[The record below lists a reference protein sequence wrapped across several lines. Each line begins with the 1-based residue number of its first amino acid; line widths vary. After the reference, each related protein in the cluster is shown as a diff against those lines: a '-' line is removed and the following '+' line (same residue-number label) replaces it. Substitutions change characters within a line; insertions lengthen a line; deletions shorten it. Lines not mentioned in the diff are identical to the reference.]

1 MTQTMIDVTGA
12 DLPALL
18 HALQGRYPA
27 VLAGYVTGSHGVDWP
42 AGFWTELA
50 GHTGLFRYDQS
61 PGLALF
67 ASGAADAADVEAG
80 AADLAMAVTV
90 AQAREHKH
98 GWWSW
103 LYFSAGQ
110 LEEAR
115 RQVAAAGL
123 RKVRYI
129 VADWDLDHAEAEAF
143 LKAHADVNGVQWASP
158 TSNPHTNVPGTTST
172 LAELNCDLNV
182 VHDAWFSPPAPARA
196 SRRLSGLSVT
206 FADGTSEHYG
216 T

>member
-1 MTQTMIDVTGA
+1 VTQLMIDVTGGS
-12 DLPALL
+12 LPALL

-27 VLAGYVTGSHGVDWP
+27 VLAGYVTGSHDIDWP

-50 GHTGLFRYDQS
+50 GHAGLFRYDQS

-67 ASGAADAADVEAG
+67 GSGAADGADCEAG
-80 AADLAMAVTV
+80 AASLEHAVTV
-90 AQAREHKH
+90 AAQREHGH

-110 LEEAR
+110 LDHAR
-115 RQVAAAGL
+115 QLVTAAGL

-129 VADWDLDHAEAEAF
+129 VANWDLDQGEAEDF
-143 LKAHADVNGVQWASP
+143 LKTNRDVNGVQWASP
-158 TSNPHTNVPGTTST
+158 ASNPHTIVPGTTMT
-172 LAELNCDLNV
+172 LSQLNCDLNV
-182 VHDAWFSPPAPARA
+182 IPDGWFSPPAPLKPART
-196 SRRLSGLSVT
+196 LSGVSVAFT
-206 FADGTSEHYG
+206 DGTSEHYG